1 MKRTALVVLLITLLR
16 FEVFLCTG
24 FLPFEWQGAIDRTL
38 PKMHGD
44 QTSITHPSLDRGI
57 AEALREDI
65 RLRLGLYMV
74 IVLLLIINTL
84 LIRLVWRQLRGR
96 GTVSAGRS

>member
-1 MKRTALVVLLITLLR
+1 MKRTALVVLLITLLL

-44 QTSITHPSLDRGI
+44 QTSITHPSLHREI
-57 AEALREDI
+57 EEALREDI

-74 IVLLLIINTL
+74 IVLLLIIKHAADSPSLAPAT
-84 LIRLVWRQLRGR
+84 RA
-96 GTVSAGRS
+96 GTR